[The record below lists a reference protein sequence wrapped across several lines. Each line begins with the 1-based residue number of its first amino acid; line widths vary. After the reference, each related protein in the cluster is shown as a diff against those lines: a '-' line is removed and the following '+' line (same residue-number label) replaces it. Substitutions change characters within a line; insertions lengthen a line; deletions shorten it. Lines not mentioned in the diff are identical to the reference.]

1 MKIKKNFLANLKA
14 MLINLEN
21 VRTTDGKDLMVDG
34 DVEVG
39 KDIMIADDNGEYEP
53 APSGEYDLGDTTLVV
68 EAGRITE
75 IRENKSEGEGSGEG
89 EGEGE
94 GENANAEDM
103 KKQKFAAMKQAFE
116 QTYEERYR
124 KITAAIMALGYSE
137 YGYIVEASDESAVWC
152 YWDEVANEEHFVRF
166 TLTWTGED
174 VLAADPV
181 EVVPSFKPKDGEDEG
196 AAATAENEAL
206 KAENEAL
213 KAENTALKEKQAL
226 AAVPPV
232 GEGEGKAEQPLM
244 GRLIDASRRRQ

>member
-14 MLINLEN
+14 MLINLEA

-39 KDIMIADDNGEYEP
+39 KDIMIADENGEYEP
-53 APSGEYDLGDTTLVV
+53 APSGEYDLGDTTLIV

-75 IRENKSEGEGSGEG
+75 IRENKAEGEGSGEG
-89 EGEGE
+89 EGEG
-94 GENANAEDM
+94 NAEDM

-124 KITAAIMALGYSE
+124 KIAAAIMALGYSE

-181 EVVPSFKPKDGEDEG
+181 EVVPSFKPKDGADEG

-213 KAENTALKEKQAL
+213 KAENATLKEKQAL

-232 GEGEGKAEQPLM
+232 GEGEGKIEQPLM